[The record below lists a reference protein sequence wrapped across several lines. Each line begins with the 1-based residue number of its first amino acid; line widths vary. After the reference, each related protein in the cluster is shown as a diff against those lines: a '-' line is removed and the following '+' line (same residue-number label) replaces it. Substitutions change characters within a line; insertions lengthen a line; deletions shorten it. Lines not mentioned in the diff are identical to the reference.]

1 MSSAEEGSNSHHAC
15 AACKHQRRKCET
27 NCIFAPY
34 FPANKANN
42 FREVHKIFGVK
53 NMTAILSSRSSV
65 ERERAVESLEWE
77 AVAWK
82 NDPVEGP
89 LGLFNQLKRELEQLK
104 QQQHNN
110 AIVPYSNYQTNSG
123 GLFELD
129 HNAAPPTFLPNS
141 NIDAANYGY
150 FINPPNIGRELPLNS
165 YAGLPQIRSGEI
177 ENHQV
182 LVHNGIPMASYYRIP
197 QVKERSALRDR
208 SGGADNVVQPST
220 TPHKQEM
227 LQSNQMWGNSSM
239 GPPPNSF
246 DQHSYLQRESQRR
259 IYHGNLPGPASQS
272 QPQGRCLH

>member
-53 NMTAILSSRSSV
+53 NMTAILSSRSSD

-77 AVAWK
+77 AFAWK

-104 QQQHNN
+104 QQQRQQNN

-123 GLFELD
+123 GLFELN
-129 HNAAPPTFLPNS
+129 HNAAPATFLPNS
-141 NIDAANYGY
+141 SIDAANYGY
-150 FINPPNIGRELPLNS
+150 FTNQNIGRELPLNS
-165 YAGLPQIRSGEI
+165 YAGLPQIRGGEI

-182 LVHNGIPMASYYRIP
+182 LVNNGIPMASYYRIP
-197 QVKERSALRDR
+197 QVKERSALRER
-208 SGGADNVVQPST
+208 SGAADNVVQPST
-220 TPHKQEM
+220 PSHKQEM
-227 LQSNQMWGNSSM
+227 LQSNQMWGSSSM
-239 GPPPNSF
+239 GPPANSF
-246 DQHSYLQRESQRR
+246 DQHSYLQRESLRR
-259 IYHGNLPGPASQS
+259 RYHGNLPGPASQ
-272 QPQGRCLH
+272 PQGGGLH